1 MEGDDEFQSEDL
13 DIEIKTGTAETLKRQ
28 SLQTLA
34 C

>member
-1 MEGDDEFQSEDL
+1 MEGDDEFESEDL
-13 DIEIKTGTAETLKRQ
+13 DIESKTGTAETLKRQ

>member
-1 MEGDDEFQSEDL
+1 MEGDAEFESKDL
-13 DIEIKTGTAETLKRQ
+13 DIESKTGTAETLKRE